1 MPTLGFI
8 GSGKIGSTLA
18 RLAVD
23 AGHDVVLSNGR
34 GPDSLHDLAAEL
46 GARAATPQQ
55 AAEQGD
61 IVVVAMPLTAYA
73 QVPAG
78 PLRGKV
84 VIDTANYKPAEHPGH
99 LPAVDA
105 GLTTPHELMQFQ
117 LPDAHVVKAFSN
129 IFFRHLATLGRPA
142 GAPDRSALP
151 MAGDDTGAKATVAAL
166 IDTLGYDTL
175 DTGDLLSSRFF
186 AVLGTPA
193 NGAYLDP
200 DGGFAAPGR
209 PAAASAV
216 AELLRRSH
224 S

>member
-1 MPTLGFI
+1 MLTP
-8 GSGKIGSTLA
+8 A
-18 RLAVD
+18 RRATSSRD
-23 AGHDVVLSNGR
+23 A
-34 GPDSLHDLAAEL
+34 AAPS
-46 GARAATPQQ
+46 RANTPQQ

-61 IVVVAMPLTAYA
+61 IVVVAIPLTAYA

-84 VIDTANYKPAEHPGH
+84 VVDTANYKPAEHPGH

-151 MAGDDTGAKATVAAL
+151 IAGDDTEAKATVAAL
-166 IDTLGYDTL
+166 IDTLGYDTV
-175 DTGDLLSSRFF
+175 DAGDLRESRLF
-186 AVLGTPA
+186 AVFGTPA
-193 NGAYLDP
+193 NGAHLDP
-200 DGGFAAPGR
+200 VGGFAAPGR
-209 PAAASAV
+209 PASVAAV
-216 AELLRRSH
+216 AELLEQSRP
-224 S
+224 